1 MFIKCY
7 INSFIVFF
15 KRWMIIRSTL
25 LTAFTLIMYSRLSTI
40 ISEMVILGD
49 DPFFILGRINRFVVV
64 GQLVARSLHG
74 RVYKSR
80 SRQKV
85 VQINR
90 QSLDNRSLEIIL
102 KTDVSCHAKYSPLKS
117 SLLIF
122 CSFFLRRAH
131 IRSYFQSPFN
141 HWVAYPNEWYIL
153 EGTYNN
159 CQCSLGSYA

>member
-1 MFIKCY
+1 
-7 INSFIVFF
+7 
-15 KRWMIIRSTL
+15 MIIRSTL
-25 LTAFTLIMYSRLSTI
+25 RTAFTLIMYSRLSTI

-80 SRQKV
+80 PRQKV

-122 CSFFLRRAH
+122 VLSFCAEH
-131 IRSYFQSPFN
+131 ILGLIFKVLLTIGLPIQMSDIFSKGRTTIAS
-141 HWVAYPNEWYIL
+141 VAYGHMHRYL
-153 EGTYNN
+153 
-159 CQCSLGSYA
+159 S